1 MKKIAHYSIATLLS
15 TIMLVSSAVS
25 QELAVNTNK
34 KEKTFTATED
44 LESSGET
51 CSIDRVSTKVLR
63 SFYLS
68 FGEKEDAI
76 WSKTT
81 KGFVVWFKDQKR
93 STYVYFRP
101 NGAIDYQLHRY
112 FEEELPKDVRHIVRS
127 NFYDYT
133 ITHVSEVHNDDSIS
147 YFVKIEDKASL
158 KTVRVTGN
166 EYAVIEDL

>member
-34 KEKTFTATED
+34 KEKTITATED

-63 SFYLS
+63 RFYLS

-76 WSKTT
+76 HL
-81 KGFVVWFKDQKR
+81 
-93 STYVYFRP
+93 
-101 NGAIDYQLHRY
+101 QLYHQ
-112 FEEELPKDVRHIVRS
+112 S
-127 NFYDYT
+127 
-133 ITHVSEVHNDDSIS
+133 
-147 YFVKIEDKASL
+147 
-158 KTVRVTGN
+158 
-166 EYAVIEDL
+166 